1 MDDLSRAIQEN
12 LFSTQEK
19 IIKAAQSSRRNP
31 ADINLV
37 VVSKGQPVEVNQAAI
52 QAGAHLFG
60 ENYPE
65 QAQAKINA
73 LQNVQGIEWHM
84 IGHLQSRKA
93 KIVVE
98 YFQMIHSL
106 DRLDLAEKLENLL
119 SLSSKI
125 LPVLLEVNVAGEESK
140 SGWKANEESQ
150 WNQLLPDIERI
161 LTFPHLE
168 VRGLMTMPPLLESP
182 DQTRPYFVRLARL
195 RNFLSRHFPLGNFKE
210 LSMGT
215 SADYEVAIQ
224 EGATYVRIGSAIL
237 GPRPVKRV

>member
-1 MDDLSRAIQEN
+1 MDDFNLAIQEN
-12 LFSTQEK
+12 LFSIQEK
-19 IIKAAQSSRRNP
+19 IIKAAQSTRRDSK
-31 ADINLV
+31 DINLV
-37 VVSKGQPVEVNQAAI
+37 VVSKGQPVEVIQAAI
-52 QAGAHLFG
+52 QAGAGLFG

-65 QAQAKINA
+65 QAQPKIEA
-73 LQNVQGIEWHM
+73 LKNSQGIDWHM

-98 YFQMIHSL
+98 YFKMIHSL
-106 DRLDLAEKLENLL
+106 DRLDLAAKLENLL
-119 SLSSKI
+119 SLSGKS
-125 LPVLLEVNVAGEESK
+125 LPVLLEFNVAGEVSK
-140 SGWKANEESQ
+140 SGWIAGVESQ
-150 WNQLLPDIERI
+150 WGQLLPDIERI
-161 LTFPHLE
+161 LAFPHLE

-195 RNFLSRHFPLGNFKE
+195 RDFLSKQFTEGNFKE

-215 SADYEVAIQ
+215 SADFEVAIQ